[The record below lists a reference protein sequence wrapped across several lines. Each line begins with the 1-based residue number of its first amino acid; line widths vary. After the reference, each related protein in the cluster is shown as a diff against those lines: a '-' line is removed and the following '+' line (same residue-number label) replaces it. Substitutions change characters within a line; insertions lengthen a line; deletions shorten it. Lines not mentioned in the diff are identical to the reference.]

1 MKNKKVKVLFILLV
15 VGVVVLLCASYA
27 DYNNSLKGQFTVKY
41 DSSWK
46 RVSGSEFKLKHK
58 KTGSILNI
66 QSKMIEDNYSDVKL
80 EDFIDEVVFSIE
92 QQNDGYSLINMKK
105 NDDSKYESFSYLY
118 EKGMEQVLVSVY
130 KKNDKLV
137 IAFYQAESE
146 SYDVVLDS
154 VDTILNSLEIS

>member
-15 VGVVVLLCASYA
+15 VGVVVLLGASYA

-66 QSKMIEDNYSDVKL
+66 QSKKL
-80 EDFIDEVVFSIE
+80 DDKYIDTELK
-92 QQNDGYSLINMKK
+92 YLINH
-105 NDDSKYESFSYLY
+105 F
-118 EKGMEQVLVSVY
+118 QP
-130 KKNDKLV
+130 
-137 IAFYQAESE
+137 F
-146 SYDVVLDS
+146 
-154 VDTILNSLEIS
+154 